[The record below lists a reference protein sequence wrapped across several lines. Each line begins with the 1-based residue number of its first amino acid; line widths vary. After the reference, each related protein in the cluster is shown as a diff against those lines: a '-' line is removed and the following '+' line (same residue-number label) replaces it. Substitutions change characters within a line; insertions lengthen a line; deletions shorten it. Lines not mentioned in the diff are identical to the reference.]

1 MLKIIINLI
10 IHHALDNRC
19 KPADLALPSN
29 LTEEGGSLPAKFDI
43 LDGISSGTAIGV
55 KDSNVEVS
63 DHRVAFLDRWSMEK
77 SAKNLM
83 YLDVYDD
90 VAFSVAHIV
99 GLCGTVKHR
108 NQLL

>member
-1 MLKIIINLI
+1 M
-10 IHHALDNRC
+10 HNRC
-19 KPADLALPSN
+19 KPADLAMPSN

-90 VAFSVAHIV
+90 VAWRLAWLIF
-99 GLCGTVKHR
+99 CGTMWDC
-108 NQLL
+108 QAPQATFI